1 MKVSQETISYGPKTQ
16 EMDLR
21 VTWRKGPGFDTL
33 ARKGLFKKAALDES
47 MEWWAYSCET
57 LRRDCPGRRNNRC
70 KAPGKSRE
78 TKETGGTAWEC
89 GSRVLI
95 EEEEARAHCGDVE
108 PRKEFAFDSKCD
120 GKPMKPNDG
129 F

>member
-1 MKVSQETISYGPKTQ
+1 MRHSGEIVQVEGTTGAKPQAS
-16 EMDLR
+16 
-21 VTWRKGPGFDTL
+21 
-33 ARKGLFKKAALDES
+33 
-47 MEWWAYSCET
+47 
-57 LRRDCPGRRNNRC
+57 
-70 KAPGKSRE
+70 SRE

-95 EEEEARAHCGDVE
+95 EQEEVRAHPGDVE
-108 PRKEFAFDSKCD
+108 PRKEFGFGSKYD